1 MVNNKKAQMKIQQMS
16 FMLLAVFFFFA
27 LVGLIMISMKF
38 SNLENSSKDLEEKNA
53 LLLITKL
60 ADSPEFSCGDAYG
73 NTKTDCI
80 DWDKIMALKENIGDY
95 LSFWGISNIE
105 IKRIYPE
112 NKEILC
118 TLSNYPGC
126 DTVKLVDKPSSGYD
140 KSNFVSLC
148 RKEKYNGNVVN
159 VCELAKLIVR
169 YGGENEN

>member
-27 LVGLIMISMKF
+27 LIGMIMISIKF
-38 SNLENSSKDLEEKNA
+38 SNLGDSAKALEEKNA

-60 ADSPEFSCGDAYG
+60 ADSPEFSCGTVYG
-73 NTKTDCI
+73 NAKTDCI
-80 DWDKIMALKENIGDY
+80 DWDKVMVLKENMGDY

-112 NKEILC
+112 NKGIEC
-118 TLSNYPGC
+118 TLSNYPEC
-126 DTVKLVDKPSSGYD
+126 DTIKLIDKTSSGYD

-148 RKEKYNGNVVN
+148 RKDNYNGKIVD

-169 YGGENEN
+169 YGEEDEK